1 MVSKSVAEILHDH
14 VTFELEAID
23 RMYLNAY
30 VPSLQTGAGFVYF
43 VKTQLGAAVP
53 STTLI
58 APMSE
63 QFVQT
68 IERFVATAGIDLVPF
83 EKGQRKDEVAQ
94 DYLTRFTGEE
104 GVLFVGKAQEK
115 ASVFRTEKRRDA
127 QGKRY
132 PWIIRSTAMVNHYYV
147 YILDRDFGPYFINS
161 ATASIMSVI
170 LVIILA
176 TPAAYALS
184 IARVRKW
191 RDGLFFFMSTRM
203 MPAVAS
209 ILPLY
214 IIAKNIGMLDNIWLL
229 VLIYT
234 AMNLPIAVWM
244 IRSFLVELPKEVLE
258 AARVDGAKLFTE
270 MRRIIL
276 PMIAPGLAATALICF
291 IFAWNEFFF
300 AVSLTATK
308 AATVPVFLVGF
319 ITSEGLFWARLSAA
333 STMAVLPVI
342 IAGWIAQKWLVR
354 GLSLGAVK

>member
-1 MVSKSVAEILHDH
+1 
-14 VTFELEAID
+14 
-23 RMYLNAY
+23 
-30 VPSLQTGAGFVYF
+30 
-43 VKTQLGAAVP
+43 
-53 STTLI
+53 
-58 APMSE
+58 
-63 QFVQT
+63 
-68 IERFVATAGIDLVPF
+68 VATTVTTPSAASTRERATAARRRRRRFEPGNAVIAVVAWVAGLVFFAPVLWMF
-83 EKGQRKDEVAQ
+83 LTGFKQEAQ
-94 DYLTRFTGEE
+94 
-104 GVLFVGKAQEK
+104 
-115 ASVFRTEKRRDA
+115 ASTDPPTFFFAPTLDQYRA
-127 QGKRY
+127 
-132 PWIIRSTAMVNHYYV
+132 
-147 YILDRDFGPYFINS
+147 ILGRDFLPYFINS
-161 ATASIMSVI
+161 LSASVI
-170 LVIILA
+170 STLLVIILA

-184 IARVRKW
+184 INRIGKW

-214 IIAKNIGMLDNIWLL
+214 ILAKNIGMLDNITFLA
-229 VLIYT
+229 LIYT

-244 IRSFLVELPKEVLE
+244 IRSFLIELPKEVLE
-258 AARVDGAKLFTE
+258 AARVDGARLLTE

-300 AVSLTATK
+300 AVSLTTTR

-342 IAGWIAQKWLVR
+342 LAGWVAQKWLVR

>member
-1 MVSKSVAEILHDH
+1 MA
-14 VTFELEAID
+14 
-23 RMYLNAY
+23 
-30 VPSLQTGAGFVYF
+30 
-43 VKTQLGAAVP
+43 
-53 STTLI
+53 
-58 APMSE
+58 
-63 QFVQT
+63 
-68 IERFVATAGIDLVPF
+68 VATTPPITAERAAAARRRQGRKVSGGTVVAGI
-83 EKGQRKDEVAQ
+83 VAWVAALLFFSPVLWMF
-94 DYLTRFTGEE
+94 LTGF
-104 GVLFVGKAQEK
+104 KQESE
-115 ASVFRTEKRRDA
+115 ASTDPPTFFFKPTLDQYRA
-127 QGKRY
+127 
-132 PWIIRSTAMVNHYYV
+132 
-147 YILDRDFGPYFINS
+147 ILDRDFAPYFINS

-184 IARVRKW
+184 IARIPKW

-258 AARVDGAKLFTE
+258 ASRIDGARLGTE

>member
-1 MVSKSVAEILHDH
+1 MA
-14 VTFELEAID
+14 VTTT
-23 RMYLNAY
+23 
-30 VPSLQTGAGFVYF
+30 P
-43 VKTQLGAAVP
+43 P
-53 STTLI
+53 STAERAAAARRHRGRRVSGGTLAI
-58 APMSE
+58 G
-63 QFVQT
+63 V
-68 IERFVATAGIDLVPF
+68 VAWIVGLLFFFPVLWMF
-83 EKGQRKDEVAQ
+83 
-94 DYLTRFTGEE
+94 LTGF
-104 GVLFVGKAQEK
+104 KQESQ
-115 ASVFRTEKRRDA
+115 ASTDPPTFFFKPTLDQYRA
-127 QGKRY
+127 
-132 PWIIRSTAMVNHYYV
+132 
-147 YILDRDFGPYFINS
+147 ILDRDFGPYFINS

>member
-1 MVSKSVAEILHDH
+1 MAVATTPKTTAERAAAARRRGRGRKVSGGSVAIGIAAWVVGLLFFAPVLWMFLTGFKQEAQASTDPP
-14 VTFELEAID
+14 TFFFT
-23 RMYLNAY
+23 
-30 VPSLQTGAGFVYF
+30 P
-43 VKTQLGAAVP
+43 
-53 STTLI
+53 TLDQYR
-58 APMSE
+58 A
-63 QFVQT
+63 
-68 IERFVATAGIDLVPF
+68 
-83 EKGQRKDEVAQ
+83 
-94 DYLTRFTGEE
+94 
-104 GVLFVGKAQEK
+104 
-115 ASVFRTEKRRDA
+115 
-127 QGKRY
+127 
-132 PWIIRSTAMVNHYYV
+132 
-147 YILDRDFGPYFINS
+147 ILDRDFAPYFINS
-161 ATASIMSVI
+161 AMASILSTI

-184 IARVRKW
+184 IARIPKW

-214 IIAKNIGMLDNIWLL
+214 IIAKNIGMLDNITFLS
-229 VLIYT
+229 LIYT

-244 IRSFLVELPKEVLE
+244 IRSFLIELPKEVLE
-258 AARVDGAKLFTE
+258 AARVDGARLFTE

-300 AVSLTATK
+300 AVSLTATQ

>member
-1 MVSKSVAEILHDH
+1 MTTVATPPARTGSPAHAARRRRGKRPTGGSVAFGLLAWAAGLLFFFPVFWMFVTGFKQEAQASTDPPTFFFTPTLDQYRAIL
-14 VTFELEAID
+14 
-23 RMYLNAY
+23 
-30 VPSLQTGAGFVYF
+30 G
-43 VKTQLGAAVP
+43 
-53 STTLI
+53 
-58 APMSE
+58 
-63 QFVQT
+63 
-68 IERFVATAGIDLVPF
+68 
-83 EKGQRKDEVAQ
+83 
-94 DYLTRFTGEE
+94 
-104 GVLFVGKAQEK
+104 
-115 ASVFRTEKRRDA
+115 
-127 QGKRY
+127 
-132 PWIIRSTAMVNHYYV
+132 
-147 YILDRDFGPYFINS
+147 RDFAPYFINS
-161 ATASIMSVI
+161 LTASVGSTL

-184 IARVRKW
+184 IRRVPKW

-214 IIAKNIGMLDNIWLL
+214 IIAKNIGMLDNITFLA
-229 VLIYT
+229 LIYT

-244 IRSFLVELPKEVLE
+244 IRSFLIELPKEVLE
-258 AARVDGAKLFTE
+258 AARVDGAKLMTE

-300 AVSLTATK
+300 AVSLTTTQ

-342 IAGWIAQKWLVR
+342 IAGWVAQKWLVR

>member
-1 MVSKSVAEILHDH
+1 MA
-14 VTFELEAID
+14 
-23 RMYLNAY
+23 
-30 VPSLQTGAGFVYF
+30 
-43 VKTQLGAAVP
+43 
-53 STTLI
+53 
-58 APMSE
+58 
-63 QFVQT
+63 
-68 IERFVATAGIDLVPF
+68 VATTPPITAERAAAARRRRG
-83 EKGQRKDEVAQ
+83 RKVSGGTIAIGVVAWILGLLFFSPVLWMF
-94 DYLTRFTGEE
+94 LTGFKQESQASTSPPTFFFTPT
-104 GVLFVGKAQEK
+104 FDQYRA
-115 ASVFRTEKRRDA
+115 
-127 QGKRY
+127 
-132 PWIIRSTAMVNHYYV
+132 
-147 YILDRDFGPYFINS
+147 ILDRNFGPYFINS
-161 ATASIMSVI
+161 ATASIASTI

-184 IARVRKW
+184 IARVPKW

-214 IIAKNIGMLDNIWLL
+214 IIAKNIGMLDNITFLS
-229 VLIYT
+229 LIYT
-234 AMNLPIAVWM
+234 AMG
-244 IRSFLVELPKEVLE
+244 RSFLIELPKEVLE
-258 AARVDGAKLFTE
+258 AARVDGAKLLTE

-342 IAGWIAQKWLVR
+342 IAGWVAQKWLVR